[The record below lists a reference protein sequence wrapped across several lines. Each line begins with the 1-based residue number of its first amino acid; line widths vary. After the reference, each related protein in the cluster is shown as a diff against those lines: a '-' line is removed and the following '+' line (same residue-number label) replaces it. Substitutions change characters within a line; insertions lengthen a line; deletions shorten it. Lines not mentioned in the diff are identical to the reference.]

1 MGKLCTP
8 TQIGVTDTLV
18 GDDIISF
25 AVKCD
30 IAAAQQHLK
39 LYPVEPDSLI
49 EKLGQRTLVRNLR
62 VCAFSG

>member
-1 MGKLCTP
+1 
-8 TQIGVTDTLV
+8 
-18 GDDIISF
+18 
-25 AVKCD
+25 VKCD

-49 EKLGQRTLVRNLR
+49 EKLGQRTLMRNLR